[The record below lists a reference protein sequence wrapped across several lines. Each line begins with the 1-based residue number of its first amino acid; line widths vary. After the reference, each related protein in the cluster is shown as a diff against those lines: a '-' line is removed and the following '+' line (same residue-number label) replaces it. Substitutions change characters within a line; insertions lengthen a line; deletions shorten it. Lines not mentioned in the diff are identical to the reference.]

1 MNKEIIIAEITFKA
15 VRSSGPGGQNVNK
28 VASKVMLT
36 FDVMQSNG
44 LSEEEKSTLI
54 TKLTS
59 KLTQE
64 NLLILSAEED
74 RSQIKNK
81 EIVTKKLLQ
90 LLQKTLTKPKP
101 RKATKVPKG
110 AIEKRIKEKK
120 SNSDIKNTR
129 RKPDIK

>member
-54 TKLTS
+54 TKLSS
-59 KLTQE
+59 KLKQE

-74 RSQIKNK
+74 RSQLKNK

-101 RKATKVPKG
+101 RKATKIPKG

>member
-74 RSQIKNK
+74 RSQLKNK

>member
-64 NLLILSAEED
+64 NLLIMSAEED
-74 RSQIKNK
+74 RSQLKNK

-120 SNSDIKNTR
+120 TNSEVKNN
-129 RKPDIK
+129 RKKPNI